1 LARSRSVVYGFFWR
15 FMSLGLGIFLFLQ
28 CPVAAQ
34 VNQVRRVLIIDD
46 LGAISSHGF
55 AEIGQAIFL
64 GLQKSPYQIEL
75 YQESLQVTLFPDEI
89 SQRRFRKEF
98 VQKYSDRKPD
108 VIITVGSASLR
119 FIAELHE
126 RFVQDTPVVFCA
138 VLGEIPE
145 LVNSDKHFTGVWGRL
160 HPEETL
166 IAALHMLP
174 GTKHVV
180 VVGGVGKLDDRFETL
195 AKEAFHNYESKL
207 EFTYFTN
214 LTMSDLLERLKHLPS
229 NTIVYHT
236 AITQDAA
243 GARFI
248 DSAQSVP
255 LVAKAAKAPV
265 FVMDDLD
272 LTAGTV
278 GGDLVKWADDG
289 RVAAEM
295 AVRVL
300 NGEKPEYM
308 TIVTSNHNYTFDW
321 HALQRWGLNERNLP
335 PGSVVLNEPPS
346 FWETYERYIVMGLIL
361 LVVQAVAIFALLWQR
376 AQRRKTEAS
385 LRLSMEAGQSVGWE
399 WDIASG
405 RNYWFGNLQTMFGVP
420 SDDILGQVGDLYRYV
435 HPEDREEVENALTD
449 ARQRRKPFIAEFR
462 VVRVDGATR
471 WIASRGE
478 FDSEGRAGARRMR
491 GMAVDITERKVIQER
506 LKESQR
512 RLESIVQ
519 SAMDAVIAIDDD
531 RRIVVFN
538 AAAEKM
544 FGCPEQDAI
553 GTSIDRFIPERFR
566 TAHRAHILQFGQS
579 DAANREMSGTRALL
593 GLRASGEEF
602 PIEASISR
610 TLAGGKKIFTLMIRD
625 ITERRRAEEALASVS
640 RRLIRAQEEERTW
653 IARELHD
660 DFNQR
665 IALLAMNLETLKQDL
680 PTSNGKVTRRIEEAR
695 KQTSELASDIEALSH
710 RLHSSKLEL
719 QGLIGAARGLCREL
733 SGRHNIEIA
742 LYSHDIPKELP
753 QEVALCLFRVLQEAL
768 RNAMK
773 HSGVQQFEVS
783 LKGALN
789 EIELTVHDAGTG
801 FDPEKAMSG
810 HGLGLTSMRERL
822 KLVNGQLSIDSR
834 SPRGTT
840 IRARVPLS
848 PDITSG
854 RKFE

>member
-1 LARSRSVVYGFFWR
+1 
-15 FMSLGLGIFLFLQ
+15 
-28 CPVAAQ
+28 
-34 VNQVRRVLIIDD
+34 
-46 LGAISSHGF
+46 
-55 AEIGQAIFL
+55 
-64 GLQKSPYQIEL
+64 
-75 YQESLQVTLFPDEI
+75 
-89 SQRRFRKEF
+89 
-98 VQKYSDRKPD
+98 
-108 VIITVGSASLR
+108 
-119 FIAELHE
+119 
-126 RFVQDTPVVFCA
+126 
-138 VLGEIPE
+138 
-145 LVNSDKHFTGVWGRL
+145 
-160 HPEETL
+160 
-166 IAALHMLP
+166 
-174 GTKHVV
+174 
-180 VVGGVGKLDDRFETL
+180 
-195 AKEAFHNYESKL
+195 
-207 EFTYFTN
+207 
-214 LTMSDLLERLKHLPS
+214 
-229 NTIVYHT
+229 
-236 AITQDAA
+236 
-243 GARFI
+243 
-248 DSAQSVP
+248 
-255 LVAKAAKAPV
+255 
-265 FVMDDLD
+265 
-272 LTAGTV
+272 
-278 GGDLVKWADDG
+278 
-289 RVAAEM
+289 
-295 AVRVL
+295 
-300 NGEKPEYM
+300 
-308 TIVTSNHNYTFDW
+308 
-321 HALQRWGLNERNLP
+321 
-335 PGSVVLNEPPS
+335 
-346 FWETYERYIVMGLIL
+346 
-361 LVVQAVAIFALLWQR
+361 
-376 AQRRKTEAS
+376 
-385 LRLSMEAGQSVGWE
+385 
-399 WDIASG
+399 
-405 RNYWFGNLQTMFGVP
+405 
-420 SDDILGQVGDLYRYV
+420 
-435 HPEDREEVENALTD
+435 
-449 ARQRRKPFIAEFR
+449 
-462 VVRVDGATR
+462 VDGATR

-506 LKESQR
+506 LKESQS

-610 TLAGGKKIFTLMIRD
+610 TPAGGKKIFTLMIRD

-680 PTSNGKVTRRIEEAR
+680 PASNGKVTRRIEDAR

-733 SGRHNIEIA
+733 SGRHNIEIT

-773 HSGVQQFEVS
+773 HSGVLQFEVS

-822 KLVNGQLSIDSR
+822 KLVNGQLSIDSQ

-848 PDITSG
+848 PDLTSG

>member
-1 LARSRSVVYGFFWR
+1 
-15 FMSLGLGIFLFLQ
+15 MSLGLGIFLFLQ

-46 LGAISSHGF
+46 LGAISSRGF

-89 SQRRFRKEF
+89 LQREFRKEF
-98 VQKYSDRKPD
+98 VQKYSGRKPD
-108 VIITVGSASLR
+108 VIITVGSASLK

-126 RFVQDTPVVFCA
+126 RFVQDTPIVFCA

-145 LVNSDKHFTGVWGRL
+145 LANSGTHFTGVWGRL

-166 IAALHMLP
+166 IAALHMFP
-174 GTKHVV
+174 DTKHVV
-180 VVGGVGKLDDRFETL
+180 VVGGVGKLDDRFETV
-195 AKEAFHNYESKL
+195 AKEAFQNYESKL
-207 EFTYFTN
+207 EFTYLTN
-214 LTMSDLLERLKHLPS
+214 LTMPDLLERLKHLPS
-229 NTIVYHT
+229 DTIVYHT

-255 LVAKAAKAPV
+255 LVASAAQAPV

-278 GGDLVKWADDG
+278 GGDLVNWADDS

-308 TIVTSNHNYTFDW
+308 PIVTSNHNYTFDW
-321 HALQRWGLNERNLP
+321 HALQRWGLKESNLP
-335 PGSVVLNEPPS
+335 PNSIVLNEPPS
-346 FWETYERYIVMGLIL
+346 FWEAYERYIVMGLIL
-361 LVVQAVAIFALLWQR
+361 LMVQAVAIFALLWQR

-385 LRLSMEAGQSVGWE
+385 LRLAMEAGQSVGWE

-405 RNYWFGNLQTMFGVP
+405 RNYWFGNLQTMFGIP
-420 SDDILGQVGDLYRYV
+420 SDEILWQVGDFYSYV
-435 HPEDREEVENALTD
+435 HPEDREEVENVLTD
-449 ARQRRKPFIAEFR
+449 ARKRRKPFIGEFR

-471 WIASRGE
+471 WVASRGE
-478 FDSEGRAGARRMR
+478 FDSEAAGARRMR

-506 LKESQR
+506 LKESQN

-531 RRIVVFN
+531 QRIVVFN
-538 AAAEKM
+538 PAAEKM

-553 GTSIDRFIPERFR
+553 GTSIDRFIPERSR
-566 TAHRAHILQFGQS
+566 TAHGPHILQFGQS
-579 DAANREMSGTRALL
+579 EVANSELGGTRVLL
-593 GLRASGEEF
+593 GLRACGEEF

-610 TLAGGKKIFTLMIRD
+610 TLAGGRKIFTFMIRD

-640 RRLIRAQEEERTW
+640 RRLIKVQEEERTW

-680 PTSNGKVTRRIEEAR
+680 PTSNGKVTRRIEEAS

-733 SGRHNIEIA
+733 SDRHNIEIT
-742 LYSHDIPKELP
+742 LRSDDMPKELSH
-753 QEVALCLFRVLQEAL
+753 EVALCLFRVLQEAL

-789 EIELTVHDAGTG
+789 EIQLTVHDAGTG

-822 KLVNGQLSIDSR
+822 KLVNGQLSIDSQ

-848 PDITSG
+848 PDVTAG